1 MQTILRHAIAAAGFI
16 EVRQTPYPEF
26 IVGSAYGMPQA
37 VGWVYRDNVYLA
49 AANGTPEQIVST
61 FEQYSTRAL
70 ELEALR
76 REPVADGW
84 IIDALV
90 ARTYSM
96 STLTRIVATGRNGE
110 ASILFESDPISEA
123 ELAQLQSV
131 AVGRTLRRVVDSINR
146 SEKNKTSEAA

>member
-1 MQTILRHAIAAAGFI
+1 MQTILRDAIAATGFI
-16 EVRQTPYPEF
+16 ETRQTPYPEF

-37 VGWVYRDNVYLA
+37 VGWVYRGDVYFA
-49 AANGTPEQIVST
+49 VANGTPEQIVSA
-61 FEQYSTRAL
+61 FEQYPTRAL

-90 ARTYSM
+90 ARTSPT

-110 ASILFESDPISEA
+110 ASILFESDAITEA
-123 ELAQLQSV
+123 ELVQLTSA
-131 AVGRTLRRVVDSINR
+131 AVGRTLRRVVDSIGAVAQ
-146 SEKNKTSEAA
+146 SDTAAHA